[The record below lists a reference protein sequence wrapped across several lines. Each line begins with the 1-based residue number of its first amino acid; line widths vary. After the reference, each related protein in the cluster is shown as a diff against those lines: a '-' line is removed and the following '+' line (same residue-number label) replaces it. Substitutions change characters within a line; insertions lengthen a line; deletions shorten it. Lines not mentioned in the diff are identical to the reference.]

1 MIKPMHRGKQ
11 QVLLNYLPGKTFDFQ
26 GGPIARVTSIRG
38 YQTQTLNENVVLRK
52 VRAQARAWS
61 ADLRPAL
68 SDRTLDNPAR
78 FILIDPLDVEA
89 EMFPRVFRCQN
100 PQCHRVIDYSNRDS
114 LPPEHCPACREGK
127 LAQLRFVKIHR
138 CGALEPL
145 VPPACP
151 ECKSRNIGLAMRG
164 SERIQAFRWICS
176 KCGNAFQL
184 FGGQCRQCEWP
195 ADSSDPRIGD
205 MSIEVHRA
213 GRTYYP
219 QSTVLLNIPYKELEG
234 LFANPN
240 YPLIVASKFLGMSGF
255 VDRPLASFS
264 SAQSGAPRTGIS
276 SSDLDAI
283 FAEGLS
289 QDQILEQVRR
299 VREARQ
305 NQPTDDN
312 DALQA
317 VCRETGVPPGIWES
331 AASELLEAIN
341 PFENTKPGFVSKLS
355 DKNGGVDLLG
365 GLGLEEISL
374 IQDYSIIN
382 ATFGFTRAEYANSKC
397 RLNPF
402 PADPRHQGRLPIFV
416 DQVQA
421 DALLLTLD
429 PKRVL
434 RWLSANGVQ
443 PQIPPGANRDLAERA
458 YFVRL
463 FNEAN
468 LTHTLS
474 AGEPEHRLVF
484 GLLHTLSHL
493 CVRQASLLCGL
504 EKTSLSEYILPK
516 ALTIALYCNHRFGA
530 TIGAL
535 TALFEQTLAQ
545 WLEGIRTSRSCVYD
559 PQCVDHGAN
568 CHACT
573 HLAETS
579 CRFFNVNLSRSF
591 LFGGHDTQ
599 LGAVSVGYFDMP

>member
-1 MIKPMHRGKQ
+1 MTKSMKRGKQ
-11 QVLLNYLPGKTFDFQ
+11 QILLNHLPGKTFDFQ
-26 GGPIARVTSIRG
+26 GGPISRVASIRG
-38 YQTQTLNENVVLRK
+38 YPSQTLNENVVLRRVK
-52 VRAQARAWS
+52 TQARAWD
-61 ADLRPAL
+61 AALRPAL
-68 SDRTLDNPAR
+68 SDRTLDNPGR
-78 FILIDPLDVEA
+78 FVLLEPTEVEA
-89 EMFPRVFRCQN
+89 EMFPKVFCCQN
-100 PQCHRVIDYSNRDS
+100 TQCRRVIDYSNRDGI
-114 LPPEHCPACREGK
+114 PPERCPACREGK
-127 LAQLRFVKIHR
+127 LAQMRFVKIHR

-151 ECKSRNIGLAMRG
+151 ECRCRDIGLAMRG

-176 KCGNAFQL
+176 KCGNAFPL
-184 FGGQCRQCEWP
+184 YGGQCRHCEWT
-195 ADSSDPRIGD
+195 ADSSDPRIKD

-234 LFANPN
+234 LFANPS
-240 YPLIVASKFLGMSGF
+240 YPLIVASKFLDMPGF
-255 VDRPLASFS
+255 ADRPLASFGA
-264 SAQSGAPRTGIS
+264 AQSGAARAGIS
-276 SSDLDAI
+276 NNDLEAI

-289 QDQILEQVRR
+289 QEEILKQVRR

-305 NQPTDDN
+305 NPPTDAN
-312 DALQA
+312 DALQM
-317 VCRETGVPPGIWES
+317 VCSETGVPGGVWDN

-341 PFENTKPGFVSKLS
+341 PFENPKPGFVSKLS
-355 DKNGGVDLLG
+355 AREGGQELLN
-365 GLGLEEISL
+365 GLGLREISL

-382 ATFGFTRAEYANSKC
+382 ATFGYSRAEYSNNQC

-402 PADPRHQGRLPIFV
+402 PADPRYQGRLPIFV

-421 DALLLTLD
+421 DALLITLD

-443 PQIPPGANRDLAERA
+443 PQLPPGTNRELAERA

-463 FNEAN
+463 FDEAN
-468 LTHTLS
+468 LTHTLG

-504 EKTSLSEYILPK
+504 EKTSLSEYILPRT
-516 ALTIALYCNHRFGA
+516 LTIALYCNHRFGA

-535 TALFEQTLAQ
+535 TALFEQTLPQ
-545 WLEGIRTSRSCVYD
+545 WLEGIRTARTCVYD
-559 PQCVDHGAN
+559 PQCADHGSN

-591 LFGGHDTQ
+591 LFGGQDTQ
-599 LGAVSVGYFDMP
+599 LGAVNFGYFDTP

>member
-1 MIKPMHRGKQ
+1 MAKKMTRGKQ
-11 QVLLNYLPGKTFDFQ
+11 QVLLNHLPGKTFDFQ

-38 YQTQTLNENVVLRK
+38 YPDLALNESVVLRR
-52 VRAQARAWS
+52 VAAQARAWS
-61 ADLRPAL
+61 SDLRPAL
-68 SDRTLDNPAR
+68 SDSTLDSPGR
-78 FILIDPLDVEA
+78 FVLLDPIEVEA
-89 EMFPRVFRCQN
+89 EMFPKVFRCQN
-100 PQCHRVIDYSNRDS
+100 PRCHRVIDYSNRDGI
-114 LPPEHCPACREGK
+114 PPEQCPVCREGK
-127 LAQLRFVKIHR
+127 LAQMRFVRIHR

-151 ECKSRNIGLAMRG
+151 QCRSRNVSLAMRG
-164 SERIQAFRWICS
+164 SERIQAFRWVCGQ
-176 KCGNAFQL
+176 CGNPFAL
-184 FGGQCRQCEWP
+184 FGGLCRHCDWP
-195 ADSSDPRIGD
+195 ADPSDPRIKE

-219 QSTVLLNIPYKELEG
+219 QSAVLLNIPYKELEG
-234 LFANPN
+234 LFANSRW
-240 YPLIVASKFLGMSGF
+240 PLIVASKFLGMPGF
-255 VDRPLASFS
+255 NDRPLASFGA
-264 SAQSGAPRTGIS
+264 AQTGTTRAGIS
-276 SSDLDAI
+276 DSDLDSI

-289 QDQILEQVRR
+289 QDQILERVRR

-305 NQPTDDN
+305 NQPTN
-312 DALQA
+312 NADALQM
-317 VCRETGVPPGIWES
+317 VCEETGVPSSIWES

-341 PFENTKPGFVSKLS
+341 PFENPKPGFVSRLS
-355 DKNGGVDLLG
+355 SRGDGFDLLN
-365 GLGLEEISL
+365 GLGLREIAL
-374 IQDYSIIN
+374 VQDYSIVH
-382 ATFGFTRAEYANSKC
+382 ATFGYSRAEYANDQC

-402 PADPRHQGRLPIFV
+402 PADPRYEGRLPIFV

-421 DALLLTLD
+421 DAILISLD
-429 PKRVL
+429 PQRVL

-443 PQIPPGANRDLAERA
+443 PQISAGTNRDLAERA
-458 YFVRL
+458 HFVRL
-463 FNEAN
+463 FNDAS
-468 LTHTLS
+468 LTHTLG
-474 AGEPEHRLVF
+474 AADAERRLVF

-535 TALFEQTLAQ
+535 TALFEQTLPQ
-545 WLEGIRTSRSCVYD
+545 WLEGIRTTRNCVYD
-559 PQCVDHGAN
+559 PQCADHGSN

-591 LFGGHDTQ
+591 LFGGQDTQ
-599 LGAVSVGYFDMP
+599 LGAINVGYFDMP